1 MFSLGFS
8 EILVILIVTIVF
20 VGPDHLPGI
29 AQKLGRIFW
38 QVKHAA
44 EEFKKEVAIPSLGLD
59 TDEFKKE
66 LKSLTSLKTD
76 MTSEVKN
83 IILETKTLEI
93 DQKQEPTVKIKTEE
107 N

>member
-38 QVKHAA
+38 QVKHSA
-44 EEFKKEVAIPSLGLD
+44 EEFKKEIAIPSLGLD
-59 TDEFKKE
+59 TEEFKKE

-83 IILETKTLEI
+83 IITEAKTLEVDI
-93 DQKQEPTVKIKTEE
+93 EQEPTAKI
-107 N
+107 